1 MITFDLVV
9 RLFFDKASHY
19 LGARSG
25 GAIFQN
31 SAIFASFLDLSFS
44 VLLLWMK
51 GFVGESLPFSFK
63 L

>member
-9 RLFFDKASHY
+9 RLFFDKAHY

-25 GAIFQN
+25 GAIFQLC
-31 SAIFASFLDLSFS
+31 AIFASFLGLSFS